1 MRVNPKNIKDKN
13 RANVSLKISAICFTL
28 LSQNLAAN
36 AILANNEREREKL
49 RAKSF

>member
-13 RANVSLKISAICFTL
+13 MANISLKISAICFTL

-36 AILANNEREREKL
+36 AILANNERERE
-49 RAKSF
+49 RVTPR